1 MKQRGGVWNSIYEV
15 THSRL
20 GYLSF
25 AEGWGEEKIFRKLMK
40 TKLYLLLLLFSTV
53 VFAQQKQ
60 VETSIDTTKNK
71 IGAEFKLTLKTDV
84 DTLSK
89 VVFPDLKYIGALE
102 VIQSY
107 RIDTVKKG
115 DRYELIK
122 KYGLTQFDSGKYTI
136 PSVKILINNK
146 PFLSDPV
153 LVEVANVPVDTL
165 KQKMYDIKDIVPAED
180 TMGNWWK
187 YLLALIVLL
196 GIGALVY
203 WFIKKRQKKAIE
215 EEVYKTPI
223 EKATSLLNTL
233 EKKELWQKGE
243 VKAYY
248 SELTDIARNYI
259 EEAIEIPA
267 MESTTSELIVGLR
280 AASVKK
286 KMTVSQETIENL
298 ERVLKQA
305 DLVKFAKSKPLDY
318 EITEDRN
325 KIQKAILTLDSS
337 IPVVVELEEDTL
349 LNEAQRQKQI
359 EIQLKKKRNKRIV
372 ISVAS
377 VLFLLFATTLFFIV
391 TKGFNY
397 VKDNVIGHPTKELLE
412 GEWVKS
418 TYGNPGVTIET
429 PKVLK
434 RIDLS
439 KSLPKN
445 GLALV
450 KEMNSFA
457 YGSVLDNFY
466 LMVSTL
472 KYKQDSTAVDLKK
485 SLEVSLQTLETQGAQ
500 NMIVK
505 QEDFETQQGISGIKG
520 YGTFSRISDVTK
532 TSEKIY
538 YEVLLFGQEGGL
550 QQIMIFHEEGDQYAN
565 KISDRVLNSVELSQV
580 SR

>member
-1 MKQRGGVWNSIYEV
+1 
-15 THSRL
+15 
-20 GYLSF
+20 
-25 AEGWGEEKIFRKLMK
+25 MK

-60 VETSIDTTKNK
+60 VVTSIDTTKNK

-89 VVFPDLKYIGALE
+89 VVFPDLKYIGPLD

-107 RIDTVKKG
+107 PIDTVKKD

-146 PFLSDPV
+146 PFLSDPI

-165 KQKMYDIKDIVPAED
+165 KQKMYDIKDIVPVKE

-187 YLLALIVLL
+187 YLLALVVIL

-203 WFIKKRQKKAIE
+203 WFIKKQQKKKIE

-318 EITEDRN
+318 EIAEDRN

-337 IPVVVELEEDTL
+337 IPVVVELEGDTL

-377 VLFLLFATTLFFIV
+377 VFFLLFATTLFFIV

-466 LMVSTL
+466 LMVSTF

-485 SLEVSLQTLETQGAQ
+485 SLEVSLQALETQGAQ

-520 YGTFSRISDVTK
+520 YGTFSRISDITK

-565 KISDRVLNSVELSQV
+565 GISNRVLNSVELNQA